1 LYTSTDVY
9 TSGEAWH
16 KATAGS
22 SWIKWPSS
30 PTSPADFCFK
40 TYFRK
45 PLDISSAPQT
55 IPSIPQASMTGD
67 WTETQKLLVSDG
79 SANDAFGNLVAMDGD
94 YALIPANHDDQN
106 GVNAGSAYV
115 FVRTGNNWT
124 QQAKLLPNDGAA
136 GDLFGA
142 PAIDGDTALIGA
154 FGDDDQG
161 SSSGS
166 AYIFTRT
173 GSTWTQQAKLLAP
186 DGAAED
192 DFGALVSLSGDTALI
207 GAPFDDDNGVDSGS
221 AYVFI
226 RTGTSWT
233 YQAKLVAPDA
243 QAGDEFGWSVSLDS
257 DTALIGSVTDD
268 DNGVDSGSAYVFI
281 RTGTTWSQQQ
291 KLLATDGT
299 FSDIFGQAVAL
310 DGDTALI
317 AAPGDG
323 INSTQTGSAYIFTRY
338 GVTWTEKAKLVAS
351 DAGTTD
357 GFGSYAVSLDGDI
370 AIIGSYLDDDQGSNS
385 GSAYVFT
392 CDDGIQWTEQQKL
405 VASDG
410 AAQDEFGSVALD
422 GDCAIITSWHDD
434 DNGLNSGSAY
444 VFTKIGVTFNI
455 EGGIGVKAVI
465 KNEGTTDANDI
476 PCQIHVEGGML
487 GMINITVNGTIDI
500 PAGESV
506 TVKTGMLLGFGK
518 ISIIAKVA
526 DEEQTASGTQI
537 IIFSMVK
544 K

>member
-1 LYTSTDVY
+1 MERRKGKNMRKKIVGILICMLLI
-9 TSGEAWH
+9 
-16 KATAGS
+16 ATA
-22 SWIKWPSS
+22 IPAV
-30 PTSPADFCFK
+30 TSVKNSEITA
-40 TYFRK
+40 
-45 PLDISSAPQT
+45 T
-55 IPSIPQASMTGD
+55 IPNTLTTSMTGD
-67 WTETQKLLVSDG
+67 WTETQKLLASDG
-79 SANDAFGNLVAMDGD
+79 TANDAFGNLVAMDGD

-115 FVRTGNNWT
+115 YVRTGNNWT

-136 GDLFGA
+136 GDLFGS
-142 PAIDGDTALIGA
+142 PAIDGDTILIGA
-154 FGDDDQG
+154 GLDDDNG
-161 SSSGS
+161 ENSGS

-186 DGAAED
+186 DGAAGD
-192 DFGALVSLSGDTALI
+192 YFGSLVSLSGDTALI

-226 RTGTSWT
+226 RTGTIWT
-233 YQAKLVAPDA
+233 YQEKLLAPDG

-257 DTALIGSVTDD
+257 DTALIGAITDD
-268 DNGVDSGSAYVFI
+268 DKGVDSGSAYVFI

-299 FSDIFGQAVAL
+299 YQDIFGQAVAL

-357 GFGSYAVSLDGDI
+357 QFGSYAVSLDGDT

-405 VASDG
+405 LASDG

-444 VFTKIGVTFNI
+444 VFTKIGVTFSI
-455 EGGIGVKAVI
+455 EGGMGVKAII

-476 PCQIHVEGGML
+476 PWQIHVEGGML
-487 GMINITVNGTIDI
+487 GMINKTVNETIDI

-506 TVKTGMLLGFGK
+506 TVNTGLLLGFGP
-518 ISIIAKVA
+518 ISIVAKVA
-526 DEEQTASGTQI
+526 DEEQNAEGTQI
-537 IIFSMVK
+537 IIFSMI
-544 K
+544 